1 MTMSYIAPNLAE
13 PTRRQ
18 GVTGRCRRHRQW
30 RPKLPQMR
38 SRNGPERCCCT
49 FGQTAELAAQT
60 GDKHVSW
67 IAFPS
72 GAEERCSPHRFVTPA
87 LHANHNQQTI
97 TAEVQPPAGLALLSA
112 FAYHH
117 RDIGKA
123 QRPMLPGFERIHFS
137 DSYPCGQ
144 IANTEA
150 HVDAP

>member
-13 PTRRQ
+13 PARRQ
-18 GVTGRCRRHRQW
+18 GVAGRCRRHRQW

-38 SRNGPERCCCT
+38 SRNEPERCCCT

-67 IAFPS
+67 VAFPS

-117 RDIGKA
+117 RDEYPGIRQIVLIGSADDWKSAKA
-123 QRPMLPGFERIHFS
+123 NAAGI
-137 DSYPCGQ
+137 
-144 IANTEA
+144 
-150 HVDAP
+150 